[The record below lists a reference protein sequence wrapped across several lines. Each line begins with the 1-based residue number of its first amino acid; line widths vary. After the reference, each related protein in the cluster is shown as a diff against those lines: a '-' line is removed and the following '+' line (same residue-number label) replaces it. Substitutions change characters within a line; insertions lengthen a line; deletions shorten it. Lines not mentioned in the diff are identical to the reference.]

1 MKTDN
6 TDISAKPSLLRY
18 DIADEVLAFS
28 TMRHGGASTGAY
40 AEMNINYYCGDDPQA
55 IAENRRLLCSELE
68 IADSQLLYPHQT
80 HGCKVVEIDREL
92 LALPSGE
99 QQQRLD
105 GVDAVVTRQ
114 RGICIGVST
123 ADCIPIIIY
132 DPLHHAVAAVHAGW
146 RGTVGRIVQKAV
158 AEMAARFGSE
168 AGSMS
173 AVIGPGI
180 SKKNFE
186 VGWEVWQQFADAG
199 FAMGEIS
206 DSAKRNDCGRRP
218 HIDLP
223 RCNKLQLIEAGLS
236 LHAVTECGIC
246 TYDNA
251 ADFFSARRLGI
262 DSGRIF
268 TGVMLRNL

>member
-1 MKTDN
+1 MKTNN
-6 TDISAKPSLLRY
+6 TDISAKPTLLRY

-40 AEMNINYYCGDDPQA
+40 AEMNINYYCGDAPQA
-55 IAENRRLLCSELE
+55 IAENRRLLCSELG
-68 IADSQLLYPHQT
+68 IGDSQLLYPHQT

-132 DPLHHAVAAVHAGW
+132 DPRHHAVAAVHAGW

-158 AEMAARFGSE
+158 AEMTARFGSE
-168 AGSMS
+168 VGSMS

-206 DSAKRNDCGRRP
+206 DSAELNDRGRRP

-223 RCNKLQLIEAGLS
+223 LCNKLQLIEAGLF

-246 TYDNA
+246 TYDNV

-268 TGVMLRNL
+268 TGVMLRNQ

>member
-40 AEMNINYYCGDDPQA
+40 AEMNINYYCGDAPQA
-55 IAENRRLLCSELE
+55 IAENRRLLCSELG

-132 DPLHHAVAAVHAGW
+132 DPRHHAVAAVHAGW

-168 AGSMS
+168 AGCMS

-199 FAMGEIS
+199 FAMGEIC
-206 DSAKRNDCGRRP
+206 DSAERNDRGSRP

-223 RCNKLQLIEAGLS
+223 QCNKLQLIEAGLS
-236 LHAVTECGIC
+236 GHAVTECGIC

>member
-6 TDISAKPSLLRY
+6 TDISAKPTLLRY

-55 IAENRRLLCSELE
+55 IAENRRLLCSELG

-158 AEMAARFGSE
+158 VEMAARFGSE

-206 DSAKRNDCGRRP
+206 DSAEQNDRGRRP

-223 RCNKLQLIEAGLS
+223 LCNKLQLIEAGLS
-236 LHAVTECGIC
+236 GHAVTECGIC

>member
-6 TDISAKPSLLRY
+6 TDRSAKPTLLRY

-55 IAENRRLLCSELE
+55 IAENRRLLCSELG

-132 DPLHHAVAAVHAGW
+132 DPRHHAVAAVHAGW

-158 AEMAARFGSE
+158 AKMAARFGSE

-199 FAMGEIS
+199 FPMDAIS
-206 DSAKRNDCGRRP
+206 DSAELNDCGCRP

-223 RCNKLQLIEAGLS
+223 RCNKLQLIEVGLS
-236 LHAVTECGIC
+236 GHAVTECGIC

>member
-6 TDISAKPSLLRY
+6 TDISAKPTLLRY

-55 IAENRRLLCSELE
+55 IAENRRLLCSELG

-132 DPLHHAVAAVHAGW
+132 DPRHHAVAAVHAGW

-158 AEMAARFGSE
+158 AKMAARFGSE

-199 FAMGEIS
+199 FPMDAIS
-206 DSAKRNDCGRRP
+206 DSAELNDRGRRP
-218 HIDLP
+218 HIDLL

-236 LHAVTECGIC
+236 GHAVTECGIC
-246 TYDNA
+246 TYDNT

>member
-6 TDISAKPSLLRY
+6 TDKSAKPSLLRY

-55 IAENRRLLCSELE
+55 IAENRRLLCSELG

-92 LALPSGE
+92 LALSSGE

-168 AGSMS
+168 AGNMS

-206 DSAKRNDCGRRP
+206 DSAEQNDRGRRP

-223 RCNKLQLIEAGLS
+223 LCNKLQLIEAGLS
-236 LHAVTECGIC
+236 GHAVTECGIC

>member
-40 AEMNINYYCGDDPQA
+40 AEMNINYYCGDDPLA
-55 IAENRRLLCSELE
+55 IAENRRLLCSELG
-68 IADSQLLYPHQT
+68 IGDSQLLYPHQT

-132 DPLHHAVAAVHAGW
+132 A
-146 RGTVGRIVQKAV
+146 
-158 AEMAARFGSE
+158 
-168 AGSMS
+168 
-173 AVIGPGI
+173 
-180 SKKNFE
+180 
-186 VGWEVWQQFADAG
+186 
-199 FAMGEIS
+199 
-206 DSAKRNDCGRRP
+206 
-218 HIDLP
+218 P
-223 RCNKLQLIEAGLS
+223 RHQL
-236 LHAVTECGIC
+236 
-246 TYDNA
+246 
-251 ADFFSARRLGI
+251 
-262 DSGRIF
+262 SG
-268 TGVMLRNL
+268 G

>member
-6 TDISAKPSLLRY
+6 TDISAKPTLLRY

-55 IAENRRLLCSELE
+55 IAENRRLLCSELG

-132 DPLHHAVAAVHAGW
+132 DPRHHAVAAVHAGW
-146 RGTVGRIVQKAV
+146 RGTVGRIVQKSV
-158 AEMAARFGSE
+158 AEMTALFGSE

-206 DSAKRNDCGRRP
+206 DSAEQNDRGRRP

-223 RCNKLQLIEAGLS
+223 LCNKLQLIEAGLS
-236 LHAVTECGIC
+236 LRAVTECGIC

>member
-55 IAENRRLLCSELE
+55 IAENRRLLCSELG

-132 DPLHHAVAAVHAGW
+132 DPLNHAVAAVHAGW
-146 RGTVGRIVQKAV
+146 RGTVGRIVQKSV
-158 AEMAARFGSE
+158 AEMTALFGSE

-180 SKKNFE
+180 SKKNF
-186 VGWEVWQQFADAG
+186 
-199 FAMGEIS
+199 
-206 DSAKRNDCGRRP
+206 
-218 HIDLP
+218 
-223 RCNKLQLIEAGLS
+223 
-236 LHAVTECGIC
+236 
-246 TYDNA
+246 
-251 ADFFSARRLGI
+251 
-262 DSGRIF
+262 
-268 TGVMLRNL
+268 

>member
-55 IAENRRLLCSELE
+55 IAENRRLLCSELG

-132 DPLHHAVAAVHAGW
+132 DPRHHAVAAVHAGW
-146 RGTVGRIVQKAV
+146 RGTCRCRFRDGRNLRQC
-158 AEMAARFGSE
+158 G
-168 AGSMS
+168 
-173 AVIGPGI
+173 
-180 SKKNFE
+180 
-186 VGWEVWQQFADAG
+186 
-199 FAMGEIS
+199 
-206 DSAKRNDCGRRP
+206 AKRPWLSTAHRP
-218 HIDLP
+218 
-223 RCNKLQLIEAGLS
+223 
-236 LHAVTECGIC
+236 
-246 TYDNA
+246 A
-251 ADFFSARRLGI
+251 A
-262 DSGRIF
+262 
-268 TGVMLRNL
+268 MQ